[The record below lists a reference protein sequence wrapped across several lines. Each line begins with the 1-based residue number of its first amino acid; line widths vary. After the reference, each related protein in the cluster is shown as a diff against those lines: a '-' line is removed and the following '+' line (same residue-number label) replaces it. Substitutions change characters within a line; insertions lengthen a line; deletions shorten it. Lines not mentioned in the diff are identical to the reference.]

1 MPFNSTIGSTFNC
14 GFCRTAVYEYL
25 AGKREDIQKSKDS
38 QSKESASVDSQ
49 LHCNTSVNEVVGEK
63 SINSKVCV
71 SEHFRTLF
79 CGPQFEVGGGY
90 FDKGK
95 SSRESKFERHC
106 DKVQKAFSGFRTAYC
121 KERYLKTFSSVKWKA
136 LPPLKK
142 AAHSLS
148 NCVACASEFADL
160 QMGFPMKPF
169 FCPPESE
176 NECVQNTCAKC
187 LQPPNK
193 ALQELAANLGYKSP
207 AQVKQIQKA
216 AEKKGFCEGQRK
228 CIAEVSSQLKSS
240 ALQAAYSTDVSV
252 SKFEKLRK
260 AQYFNSPSVTSLQK
274 KRYALR
280 PHECGKFDELCQ
292 LLKDWEPS
300 NTFVASEL
308 AKTFDVTCTDS
319 SHKIKLLA
327 QDVNPTI
334 PGLEIVPKR
343 KSTRVKLKGSDL
355 SLPVPPNKKRLVEID
370 RSLVESGVLNEGVP
384 CVPVSL
390 VRFHKGVKVEI
401 VAQSRKFPLKDIR
414 QSLLDAHEPFMRLHK
429 DCEIDKMNKED
440 ILNILERGSCF
451 SMKQFEEATLE
462 RLKCFLTKF

>member
-1 MPFNSTIGSTFNC
+1 
-14 GFCRTAVYEYL
+14 
-25 AGKREDIQKSKDS
+25 
-38 QSKESASVDSQ
+38 
-49 LHCNTSVNEVVGEK
+49 
-63 SINSKVCV
+63 
-71 SEHFRTLF
+71 
-79 CGPQFEVGGGY
+79 
-90 FDKGK
+90 
-95 SSRESKFERHC
+95 
-106 DKVQKAFSGFRTAYC
+106 
-121 KERYLKTFSSVKWKA
+121 
-136 LPPLKK
+136 
-142 AAHSLS
+142 
-148 NCVACASEFADL
+148 
-160 QMGFPMKPF
+160 MKPF
-169 FCPPESE
+169 FCPHESE

-260 AQYFNSPSVTSLQK
+260 AQYFNSPSITSLQK

-355 SLPVPPNKKRLVEID
+355 SLPVPPSKKRLVEID

-390 VRFHKGVKVEI
+390 VRFACESAVCVCVCLRVRVLSQNDVPEAASSEANEQPEEVQTRDGYTLQGSV
-401 VAQSRKFPLKDIR
+401 QSVDTEGFVDLADEEVRNDQHSTL
-414 QSLLDAHEPFMRLHK
+414 QS
-429 DCEIDKMNKED
+429 
-440 ILNILERGSCF
+440 
-451 SMKQFEEATLE
+451 SMCQALPC
-462 RLKCFLTKF
+462 L